1 MTSILVFV
9 MVAVS
14 SAFPVGDE
22 PHLFIKVSNPGG
34 AGSFGTQVSKTRV
47 NLEKDGKVSEEPA
60 YPHVPPFLA
69 FKEIGA
75 VYAKPPPSPQ
85 YFPSPEKQKV
95 KRKIQP
101 PAEDVAPIEKQES

>member
-22 PHLFIKVSNPGG
+22 PHLFVKVSNPGG

-47 NLEKDGKVSEEPA
+47 NLEKDGKVSDEPA

-69 FKEIGA
+69 FKDVGA

-85 YFPSPEKQKV
+85 YFPAQEKQKV

-101 PAEDVAPIEKQES
+101 PSENA

>member
-1 MTSILVFV
+1 MFIPIFL
-9 MVAVS
+9 MVTISA
-14 SAFPVGDE
+14 AFPAGDE

-47 NLEKDGKVSEEPA
+47 NLEKDGQVSEEPA

-69 FKEIGA
+69 FKETGA

-85 YFPSPEKQKV
+85 YFPSQEKQKV

-101 PAEDVAPIEKQES
+101 PSEDAAPIEKQES

>member
-1 MTSILVFV
+1 MLLLVLT
-9 MVAVS
+9 MVAIS
-14 SAFPVGDE
+14 LAFPAGDE

-47 NLEKDGKVSEEPA
+47 NLENNGKISEDIA

-69 FKEIGA
+69 FKEFGA

-85 YFPSPEKQKV
+85 YFPSPEKPIV
-95 KRKIQP
+95 KRKIEP
-101 PAEDVAPIEKQES
+101 PVEDVAANDEQES

>member
-1 MTSILVFV
+1 MLILVFTL
-9 MVAVS
+9 VAIS

-34 AGSFGTQVSKTRV
+34 AGSFGAQVSKTRV
-47 NLEKDGKVSEEPA
+47 NLENNGQISEEPA

-69 FKEIGA
+69 FKEIGT

-85 YFPSPEKQKV
+85 YFPSPEKQIV
-95 KRKIQP
+95 KRKIVP
-101 PAEDVAPIEKQES
+101 PVEDVAAIDEQES

>member
-1 MTSILVFV
+1 MFLLVFT
-9 MVAVS
+9 MVAIS

-34 AGSFGTQVSKTRV
+34 AGSFGAQVSKTRV
-47 NLEKDGKVSEEPA
+47 NLENNGEISEEPA
-60 YPHVPPFLA
+60 YPHRPPFLA

-85 YFPSPEKQKV
+85 YFPSPEKTKV
-95 KRKIQP
+95 KRKIDP
-101 PAEDVAPIEKQES
+101 PKEDIAGTDE